1 MTPEAKKGFASY
13 RCATID
19 LFDIQ
24 VVFIVGDRYA
34 CARLIDRDRSPS
46 YKGPKIGDGF
56 LVGLEH
62 VDKDSETRD
71 GYRAVTMHVDPG
83 VIIYAPAPIGLD
95 VLVHEISHAA
105 DAILHI
111 IGSSCD
117 ELRAYVSQYLYRD
130 LSSVGDDMI
139 TRSSC
144 EGRKCTQKKGKRK

>member
-19 LFDIQ
+19 LFNIQ
-24 VVFIVGDRYA
+24 VLFIVGDRYA
-34 CARLIDRDRSPS
+34 CARLIDRDRDPS
-46 YKGPKIGDGF
+46 YKCPKFGDGF

-71 GYRAVTMHVDPG
+71 GYRAVTMHVEPG

-105 DAILHI
+105 GMVLHI
-111 IGSSCD
+111 VGSSCD

-130 LSSVGDDMI
+130 LSMADSDLIIVP
-139 TRSSC
+139 SC
-144 EGRKCTQKKGKRK
+144 EGKNTQKKGKTR

>member
-24 VVFIVGDRYA
+24 VVFIVGDRHA

-62 VDKDSETRD
+62 VDKDSSPD
-71 GYRAVTMHVDPG
+71 
-83 VIIYAPAPIGLD
+83 
-95 VLVHEISHAA
+95 HERFQKAH
-105 DAILHI
+105 DAI
-111 IGSSCD
+111 C
-117 ELRAYVSQYLYRD
+117 ELLQNWPDNVSTNT
-130 LSSVGDDMI
+130 I
-139 TRSSC
+139 TD
-144 EGRKCTQKKGKRK
+144 